1 MQEKLIFY
9 YSAMKGGKTSRIFSK
24 IHDLEE
30 NGQIVLLIK
39 PAKDTKGEKEIIN
52 RKGEHIPVDILL
64 GAQESLLSQ
73 KYFNELFHCD
83 HIIVDE
89 AEFIT
94 PEQATE
100 LWEINKK
107 MNIPITCFGLK
118 GNFKSELFSG
128 TARLIALADEI
139 TEMDTNSL
147 CLCGAP
153 AKFNARKVDGE
164 FTMEGEEVVIDGSSS
179 NVEYVP
185 LCGGCFYK
193 KVYSKG
199 KMKKC
204 AQEKRKLS

>member
-30 NGQIVLLIK
+30 NGQTVLLIK
-39 PAKDTKGEKEIIN
+39 SSKDKKGEEEIIN
-52 RKGEHIPVDILL
+52 RRGEHIPVDILL
-64 GAQESLLSQ
+64 KPNEKLLSK
-73 KYFNELFHCD
+73 KYFNQIWNCN

-89 AEFIT
+89 AQFISLH
-94 PEQATE
+94 QATE

-107 MNIPITCFGLK
+107 MNIPVTCFALK
-118 GNFKSELFSG
+118 GNFRGDLFSG
-128 TARLIALADEI
+128 AARLIALADEI

-153 AKFNARKVDGE
+153 AKFNARKVNGE
-164 FTMEGEEVVIDGSSS
+164 FTMEGEEVVIDGSTE
-179 NVEYVP
+179 NIEYQP
-185 LCGGCFYK
+185 LCGGCFFK

-204 AQEKRKLS
+204 IKPKEKLS